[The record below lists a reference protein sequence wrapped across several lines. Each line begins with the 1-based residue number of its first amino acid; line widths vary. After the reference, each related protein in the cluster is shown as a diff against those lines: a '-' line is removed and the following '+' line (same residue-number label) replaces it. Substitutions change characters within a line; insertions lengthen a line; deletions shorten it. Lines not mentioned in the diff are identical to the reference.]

1 MPVRGSRTPFYSILT
16 TGQQGGHY
24 YTHFPEEEAEAQ
36 KSEVIRVYSRGWERG
51 MCPHAGRPGF
61 ELHVDSAA
69 VFSWENIYKR
79 GLPSLLTPHSPYV
92 PPGSW
97 GHVAMVPR
105 NGELRQG
112 KLRCEEPICS
122 RGRHA
127 ERGSASGEGP
137 RLQGLAV
144 ERTRR
149 GEGAGD
155 PGSEAQ
161 GEGDGKRCE
170 EQVSEKAGL
179 GGEAGCNESES
190 EKGSKE
196 KGPRHREDLSLHG
209 DTWSSQK
216 SRGPSWKVV
225 SSPSLEVCKQDC
237 VDLRLRH
244 PSEHL
249 CLL

>member
-16 TGQQGGHY
+16 TGQRGGHY

-51 MCPHAGRPGF
+51 MCPHVGRPGS

-69 VFSWENIYKR
+69 VFWWENIYKW
-79 GLPSLLTPHSPYV
+79 GLPSLLTPHSPYDPAWIV
-92 PPGSW
+92 GPR
-97 GHVAMVPR
+97 GHGPAER
-105 NGELRQG
+105 RA
-112 KLRCEEPICS
+112 S
-122 RGRHA
+122 RGQAAVRRAHLLPRPA
-127 ERGSASGEGP
+127 RGAGLSKRRGTETPGLSRGEDEKGRGRGGP
-137 RLQGLAV
+137 RKRGTGRGRRQKMR
-144 ERTRR
+144 RTSQR
-149 GEGAGD
+149 EGR
-155 PGSEAQ
+155 S
-161 GEGDGKRCE
+161 
-170 EQVSEKAGL
+170 

-209 DTWSSQK
+209 DSWSSQK
-216 SRGPSWKVV
+216 SRGPSCKVV
-225 SSPSLEVCKQDC
+225 SSPSPEVCKQDC
-237 VDLRLRH
+237 VDLQLRH

>member
-1 MPVRGSRTPFYSILT
+1 MTSCFEVPSAHQGLTHTILLHPHDGPARWTLLHPLSRGRSRGSEKRSHP
-16 TGQQGGHY
+16 
-24 YTHFPEEEAEAQ
+24 
-36 KSEVIRVYSRGWERG
+36 RVQPGWERG
-51 MCPHAGRPGF
+51 MCPRAGRPGS

-105 NGELRQG
+105 NGELREG

-122 RGRHA
+122 RGCQA

-179 GGEAGCNESES
+179 GGERAAMKARVRRGARRKGLGIGRISASMGTHGAPRRAG
-190 EKGSKE
+190 G
-196 KGPRHREDLSLHG
+196 
-209 DTWSSQK
+209 
-216 SRGPSWKVV
+216 
-225 SSPSLEVCKQDC
+225 
-237 VDLRLRH
+237 
-244 PSEHL
+244 HL
-249 CLL
+249 GR